1 MAHDEHTPFLDDIP
15 AYAIGALDAE
25 EAAALESHLRTCA
38 SCRDELAGYRLVSD
52 SLLTAVPPKPPSA
65 ALRKRLQNRLP
76 GAQKQ
81 PRPRLAWSF
90 GQWPLG
96 LGFAVLLVLNIFS
109 LVQLRE
115 IQTQQAGLLRRVGNA
130 QVALAMLSYPGVQ
143 TLPVSG
149 ENVSGTLLLD
159 ADRNTAVLVAWN
171 LPDLPAGQT
180 YQVWLV
186 EPGGG
191 RISAGIFRP
200 ESGQPY
206 TTEAIVSTQRL
217 SSFVGIGV
225 TIEPAG
231 GSGQPTGERVLKVD
245 F

>member
-1 MAHDEHTPFLDDIP
+1 MAQDEHSQFLDDIP
-15 AYAIGALDAE
+15 AYALGALDAE

-52 SLLTAVPPKPPSA
+52 SLLTALPPKPPSA

-81 PRPRLAWSF
+81 SRPRLVWDFSRLS
-90 GQWPLG
+90 LG
-96 LGFAVLLVLNIFS
+96 LGFAVLLLLNIFS
-109 LVQLRE
+109 LVQLRG
-115 IQTQQAGLLRRVGNA
+115 IQTQQAGLLHRVENA

-149 ENVSGTLLLD
+149 EAVSGTLLLD

-171 LPDLPAGQT
+171 LPELPAGQT

-191 RISAGIFRP
+191 RVSAGLFRP
-200 ESGQPY
+200 EIGQPY
-206 TTEAIVSTQRL
+206 TTEAIASSQTL
-217 SSFVGIGV
+217 SNFVGIGV

-231 GSGQPTGERVLKVD
+231 GSDHPTGERVLKVD

>member
-1 MAHDEHTPFLDDIP
+1 AHDEHTPFLDDIP
-15 AYAIGALDAE
+15 AYALGALDAE

-76 GAQKQ
+76 GGQKQ
-81 PRPRLAWSF
+81 PRPRLAWTFS
-90 GQWPLG
+90 QWPVG
-96 LGFAVLLVLNIFS
+96 LAFAVLLILNIFT
-109 LVQLRE
+109 LVQLQGIR
-115 IQTQQAGLLRRVGNA
+115 TQQAGLLHQVGNA

-171 LPDLPAGQT
+171 LPELPAGQT

-186 EPGGG
+186 EPDGG
-191 RISAGIFRP
+191 RVSAGIFRP

-206 TTEAIVSTQRL
+206 TTETIASAQIL

-231 GSGQPTGERVLKVD
+231 GSDQPTGERVLKVD

>member
-76 GAQKQ
+76 GAQK
-81 PRPRLAWSF
+81 PSRPRLAWTFS
-90 GQWPLG
+90 QWPVG
-96 LGFAVLLVLNIFS
+96 LAFAVLLILNLFT
-109 LVQLRE
+109 LVQLQGIRA
-115 IQTQQAGLLRRVGNA
+115 QQAGLLRRVGNA

-171 LPDLPAGQT
+171 LPELPAGQT

-186 EPGGG
+186 EPDGG
-191 RISAGIFRP
+191 RVSAGIFRP

-206 TTEAIVSTQRL
+206 TTEAIASTQRL
-217 SSFVGIGV
+217 ADFTGIGI

-231 GSGQPTGERVLKVD
+231 GSDQPTGERVLKVD